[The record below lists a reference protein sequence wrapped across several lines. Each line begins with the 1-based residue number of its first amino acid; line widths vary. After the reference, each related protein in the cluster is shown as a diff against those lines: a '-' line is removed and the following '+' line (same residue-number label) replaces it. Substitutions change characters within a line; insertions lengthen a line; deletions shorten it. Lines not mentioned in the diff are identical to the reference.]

1 MGIRNA
7 KKGPGALMVALLAA
21 FSITSGAYAAGE
33 PRSANAETWQSDP
46 VITQLE
52 TYTSRKDW
60 QGAAAFMKTAVE
72 RNPGS
77 ADYNNLYAYVMRKGP
92 NPDMDLVFKHY
103 NEALRID
110 PKHRGAHEYIGE
122 AYLMVKDLAKAK
134 EHLAALDR
142 LCTFGCEEYS
152 DLKKAVAQYEASN
165 RNRRTNRTP
174 TRCGCGCR
182 FRPPGRGRC
191 FLGR

>member
-1 MGIRNA
+1 MGTRNA
-7 KKGPGALMVALLAA
+7 KRGPAALMVALFVAV
-21 FSITSGAYAAGE
+21 SISSGVRAAGE
-33 PRSANAETWQSDP
+33 PMNRGAESWQSDP
-46 VITQLE
+46 VITRLE

-60 QGAAAFMKTAVE
+60 QGAAAYMKDAVAAK
-72 RNPGS
+72 PGN
-77 ADYNNLYAYVMRKGP
+77 ADYNNLYAYVVRKGP
-92 NPDMDLVFKHY
+92 NPDMDLVFRHY

-152 DLKKAVAQYEASN
+152 DLKKAVAEYEA
-165 RNRRTNRTP
+165 RNR
-174 TRCGCGCR
+174 
-182 FRPPGRGRC
+182 
-191 FLGR
+191 

>member
-1 MGIRNA
+1 MMVIRIA
-7 KKGPGALMVALLAA
+7 KKGPAALMVALLAA
-21 FSITSGAYAAGE
+21 FSITSGAHAAGE
-33 PRSANAETWQSDP
+33 PRSSNAETWQSDP
-46 VITQLE
+46 VISQLE

-72 RNPGS
+72 RNPRS

-110 PKHRGAHEYIGE
+110 PNHRGAHEYIGE

-134 EHLAALDR
+134 EHLTALDR
-142 LCTFGCEEYS
+142 LCTFGCEEFS
-152 DLKKAVAQYEASN
+152 DLKKAVAQYESA
-165 RNRRTNRTP
+165 NRTANK
-174 TRCGCGCR
+174 
-182 FRPPGRGRC
+182 
-191 FLGR
+191 

>member
-1 MGIRNA
+1 MMVIRNA
-7 KKGPGALMVALLAA
+7 KIGPAALMVALFVA
-21 FSITSGAYAAGE
+21 ISGAAYAAGE

-72 RNPGS
+72 RNPRS

-110 PKHRGAHEYIGE
+110 PNHRGAHEYIGE
-122 AYLMVKDLAKAK
+122 AYLTVKDLPKAK
-134 EHLAALDR
+134 EHLGALDR

-152 DLKKAVAQYEASN
+152 DLKKAVAQYEAA
-165 RNRRTNRTP
+165 NRTANK
-174 TRCGCGCR
+174 
-182 FRPPGRGRC
+182 
-191 FLGR
+191 

>member
-1 MGIRNA
+1 MMAIRNA
-7 KKGPGALMVALLAA
+7 KKGPGTLMVALLAA

-33 PRSANAETWQSDP
+33 PRSANAETWQGDP

-60 QGAAAFMKTAVE
+60 QGATVFMKGAVE
-72 RNPGS
+72 RNTAS

-92 NPDMDLVFKHY
+92 NPNMDLVFTHY

-110 PKHRGAHEYIGE
+110 PNHRGAHEYIGE
-122 AYLMVKDLAKAK
+122 AYLMVKNLAKAK

-142 LCTFGCEEYS
+142 LCTFGCEEYT
-152 DLKKAVAQYEASN
+152 DLKKAVAEFEA
-165 RNRRTNRTP
+165 RNR
-174 TRCGCGCR
+174 
-182 FRPPGRGRC
+182 
-191 FLGR
+191 